1 MAEARNSF
9 IKSKMN
15 KDLDARLVPPGE
27 YRDAQNVSVSKSE
40 GADVGSLEN
49 ILGNISLTDFGLSTT
64 PNIDIIGFFMDPV
77 RDSIFVFMTNYVD
90 TSADKLSNF
99 APSAASCYIGVYN
112 TITLT
117 STLIVSGSFLNF
129 SKTHPVLGVNVIDNN
144 LFWSDNRNQPRKI
157 NITRALANTTY
168 YTTEDQISLPKY
180 YPFDPIQ
187 LVRDE
192 VTAVTITDGG
202 SGYTTG
208 SYVNVA
214 TIGGSGSG
222 LTLDIT
228 VGATGI
234 VTAASINNNGNNY
247 TNGDVVQ
254 ILMRSGTG
262 SGADFE
268 LTVESASTM
277 KDVVSEFL
285 PDGTTANPY
294 YNANWPGDKDYL
306 KEKFIR
312 FAYRFKFD
320 DGEYSLISPFT
331 QECFVPEQDGYFIGE
346 DEEKTMQST
355 ELNIMRNKVNNI
367 TLCIPVPDGST
378 NWGNVVNDL
387 KVDSIDIIFKD
398 AASTTLNLL
407 DTIEGS
413 SLSGN
418 GSTLLY
424 YDYQS
429 RKPFKT
435 LPLRD
440 LLRVSDQAPVRALSQ
455 EVIGNRLV
463 FGNIVDKHT
472 PPSSIDYDVSASIKL
487 DQTAPSASVEP
498 SEVRLEYQNHNLK
511 QNRTYQ
517 VGVVLSDRYGRQSDV
532 ILSKINSNSQ
542 SSDLKGSTIFHPYK
556 TGNNQGTTGTTA
568 NFSYYPGLT
577 GSSLFSSNNTWPGD
591 QLKLTFNETISSI
604 KDTSTGTPG
613 LYSSTNPLG
622 WFSYKF
628 VVKQTEVDYYNVF
641 VPGILNGY
649 IDGETQDPLAASE
662 SEPVVHFVL
671 QSDNLSKIPKDLSL
685 VGPVQGKF
693 KSGRPSFSDDPSYYQ
708 FTDTNGN
715 LFQADPYTEEGEAL
729 LKTRDRE
736 RDLDSGAR
744 FENASVKLFPR
755 VINAASS
762 GVQFKRQYYPDQ
774 QSDVVVAIGTGDD
787 LGLFSTAAIYPFNKA
802 PVFYNYQSNPFI
814 ARMNV
819 YTAGAD
825 ITTYG
830 QVGPSPNAAEYEIA
844 YDGLVGGSGGT
855 NYVDEAENVPVVFEG
870 TTATQKLFKN
880 KNMKISFKATGGVI
894 GKITITD
901 IGGPWDNFPSYP
913 QTGEA
918 SIVAGTDGTVC
929 KFRVQVT
936 KSIYGPADGLQPL
949 PSDPRRNPLSIFETK
964 PLESKLDIY
973 WETSS
978 AGKISD
984 LNTNIVNNDTTTPY
998 GFIDQNTSSSTITWA
1013 FDEAD
1018 ALNTNL
1024 ARVVATDYSG
1034 NRLTSN
1040 VTMTLLSVRDALNN
1054 DVTNDFN
1061 LSSAAGS
1068 SYYIR
1073 NSSYFYYGN
1082 NSAVKDFYTFNIRV
1096 TAPSANF
1103 ATDGTTVTKDLVLG
1117 AAPGA
1122 GFTTPLFPLSNIVP
1136 SISPLLL
1143 GDGVS
1148 WDGTPEGCG
1157 GTLIV
1162 DDVRNREDSLVVSF
1176 DGRNGTNNSNTAN
1189 LRTDIQYTLSGIAS
1203 NALKYYSLVQN
1214 EGIANLNISSGAENF
1229 GDQGAVVT
1237 VTDGGGLSASCEI
1250 VISPQA

>member
-49 ILGNISLTDFGLSTT
+49 ILGNISLTNFGLSTT

-77 RDSIFVFMTNYVD
+77 RDNIFVFMTNYVD

-112 TITLT
+112 TVTLT

-192 VTAVTITDGG
+192 VTAVAITSGG
-202 SGYTTG
+202 TGFTPG

-214 TIGGSGSG
+214 TTGGTGSG

-228 VGATGI
+228 VGGPGVI
-234 VTAASINNNGNNY
+234 NSVSINNNGSNY

-254 ILMRSGTG
+254 PVIRVGAG
-262 SGADFE
+262 SGAQLT

-285 PDGTTANPY
+285 PDGTTDNPY

-387 KVDSIDIIFKD
+387 KLDSIDIIFKD

-407 DTIEGS
+407 DTIEGD

-487 DQTAPSASVEP
+487 DQTPPAASVEP

-542 SSDLKGSTIFHPYK
+542 NSDLKGSTIFHPYK
-556 TGNNQGTTGTTA
+556 TGNNQGTTGTGS
-568 NFSYYPGLT
+568 NFSYYPGIT
-577 GSSLFSSNNTWPGD
+577 GSNLFSPNNTWPGD

-604 KDTSTGTPG
+604 KNTSTGTPG
-613 LYSSTNPLG
+613 LYSSINPLG

-641 VPGILNGY
+641 VPGVLNGY
-649 IDGETQDPLAASE
+649 VDGESQDPLAAST

-715 LFQADPYTEEGEAL
+715 YFTADPYTPEGEAL

-755 VINAASS
+755 VINASSS
-762 GVQFKRQYYPDQ
+762 GIQFKRQYYPEQ

-787 LGLFSTAAIYPFNKA
+787 LGLFSLSAITPFNKA

-819 YTAGAD
+819 YSAGAN

-830 QVGPSPNAAEYEIA
+830 QIGPSPNAAEYEIA
-844 YDGLVGGSGGT
+844 YNGLVGGSGGT

-880 KNMKISFKATGGVI
+880 KNMKVSFKATGGVI

-901 IGGPWDNFPSYP
+901 IGGPWDNFTSYP

-929 KFRVQVT
+929 KFRVVVT

-984 LNTNIVNNDTTTPY
+984 LNTNIVNSDTTTPY
-998 GFIDQNTSSSTITWA
+998 GFIDQNVASTNITWA

-1018 ALNTNL
+1018 ALNTEL
-1024 ARVVATDYSG
+1024 AHIVATDYNG

-1040 VTMTLLSVRDALNN
+1040 VTMTLLSVTDALNN
-1054 DVTNDFN
+1054 DVTSDFN
-1061 LSSAAGS
+1061 LLSAAGS
-1068 SYYIR
+1068 SYKIR
-1073 NSSYFYYGN
+1073 NSSYFYYGS

-1096 TAPSANF
+1096 DAPSASF
-1103 ATDGTTVTKDLVLG
+1103 ITDGTTVTRDIVLG

-1122 GFTTPLFPLSNIVP
+1122 GFATPLFPLSNIIP
-1136 SISPLLL
+1136 TIAPLSL
-1143 GDGVS
+1143 GPNSS
-1148 WDGTPEGCG
+1148 WSGPAVCG
-1157 GTLIV
+1157 GTV
-1162 DDVRNREDSLVVSF
+1162 NVTSVSSAEDLLVLSF
-1176 DGRNGTNNSNTAN
+1176 DGRNGTNNSNTVN
-1189 LRTDIQYTLSGIAS
+1189 LRTDIQYTLFVDSSVA
-1203 NALKYYSLVQN
+1203 KYYSLVQT
-1214 EGIANLNISSGAENF
+1214 EGIAYLNINKGAENF
-1229 GDQGAVVT
+1229 GNQTAIVT
-1237 VTDGGGLSASCEI
+1237 VVDGGGLKANCQI
-1250 VISPQA
+1250 TVSPQA